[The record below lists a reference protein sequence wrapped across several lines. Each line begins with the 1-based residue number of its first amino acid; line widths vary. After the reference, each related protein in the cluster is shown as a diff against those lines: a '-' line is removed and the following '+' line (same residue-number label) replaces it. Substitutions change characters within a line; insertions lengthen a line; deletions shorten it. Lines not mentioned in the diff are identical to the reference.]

1 MRTIIIDD
9 EKQIREGIKIL
20 ANNIPNVEIVGEAE
34 NIEDGE
40 VLIKSLSPDLVL
52 LDIQLKQNTGFDL
65 LDNLEQKNFHLIFIT
80 AYNEY
85 AIKAFKYNA
94 FDYLLKPI
102 DPEELELTIQR
113 LEKQQNIQA
122 EQLIEASKK
131 NKELQRLVVK
141 TTEQIHILPLDKIV
155 RCEADLGYTHF
166 YMNNGKRILSSK
178 TLKEYNSLLPDDNFI
193 RIHQSHLVNVKYITS
208 YSKKGIVH
216 LSNNEEVP
224 VSVRKRSL
232 VSDLLK

>member
-20 ANNIPNVEIVGEAE
+20 VNTIPNLEVVGEAD
-34 NIEDGE
+34 NIVDGE
-40 VLIKSLSPDLVL
+40 KLINELKPELVL
-52 LDIQLKQNTGFDL
+52 LDIQLKQDTGFQL
-65 LDNLEQKNFHLIFIT
+65 LDKIEHKNFHLIFIT

-102 DPEELELTIQR
+102 DPEELTLTVQR
-113 LEKQQNIQA
+113 LREQKNIQA

-131 NKELQRLVVK
+131 NEDLKRLVVK
-141 TTEQIHILPLDKIV
+141 TTEQIYVLPLDEII

-166 YMNNGKRILSSK
+166 YMKSGKRILSSK
-178 TLKEYNSLLPDDNFI
+178 TLKEYNSLLPEDTFI
-193 RIHQSHLVNVKYITS
+193 RIHQSHLVNVNYITS
-208 YSKKGIVH
+208 YNKKGVVH

-232 VSDLLK
+232 VSELLK